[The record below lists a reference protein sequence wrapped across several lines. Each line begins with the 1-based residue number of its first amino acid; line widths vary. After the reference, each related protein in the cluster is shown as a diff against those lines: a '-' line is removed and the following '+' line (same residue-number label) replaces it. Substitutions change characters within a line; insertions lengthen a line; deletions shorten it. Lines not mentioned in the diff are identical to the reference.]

1 MLVRVVP
8 GARSPTPS
16 PLGYEPPEGISNL
29 TAAGHEEK
37 QVAPTRGTSD
47 IDPRPVHANSSHY
60 ASRHASLVKLD
71 AHLDTSIHF
80 TRPGWQFN
88 ERHEFATDLSQ
99 VDLPRMEGNLDGG
112 FFVVFVAQGPL
123 TAAAYESARLL
134 AFKRSDTI
142 DRTVERYSKHI
153 GFALSAEDALRL
165 KGEGKAVAFKSIE
178 NSYPLG
184 EDIGLLAEFKRR
196 GVRLAGPVHARGN
209 QFADSSTD
217 APRWEGLSP
226 LGRNWV
232 AEMNRL
238 GLLIDAS
245 HASDAAFDQMVDLSA
260 APIILSHSSPRA
272 AFDHPRNLD
281 DDRIR
286 KLARSGGVF
295 CFSTIFFS
303 AMDSA
308 GERMKILAAIDP
320 DDDRERARHADLV
333 AGWQALDA
341 KAPIWAAS
349 LDDYMSALLHVIDV
363 AGIDHVGFG
372 ADWDGAGGLIGFEDV
387 SKLPVVTGRLIEAG
401 FSDDDLEKLW
411 GANLL
416 RALSAAQEFGA
427 SS

>member
-1 MLVRVVP
+1 VP
-8 GARSPTPS
+8 FLAPS
-16 PLGYEPPEGISNL
+16 ADAVPLGYEPPEGISNL
-29 TAAGHEEK
+29 TEAGHEEK
-37 QVAPTRGTSD
+37 QVAPARATPDT
-47 IDPRPVHANSSHY
+47 DPQTVLSSSSYY

-80 TRPGWQFN
+80 TRPGWQFDA
-88 ERHEFATDLSQ
+88 RHEFSRDLSQ
-99 VDLPRMEGNLDGG
+99 VDLPRMRGNLDGG

-123 TAAAYESARLL
+123 TAAAYDAARLL
-134 AFKRSDTI
+134 AFKHSDTI
-142 DRTVERYSKHI
+142 DSTIEHYSEHI
-153 GFALSAEDALRL
+153 GLALCAEDVRRL
-165 KGEGKAVAFKSIE
+165 KGEGRAVAFKSIE

-217 APRWEGLSP
+217 VRRWEGLSP

-260 APIILSHSSPRA
+260 APIILSHSSPRV

-286 KLARSGGVF
+286 RLARSGGVF
-295 CFSTIFFS
+295 CFSTIFLS

-320 DDDRERARHADLV
+320 DDDRECTPHADLV

-349 LDDYMSALLHVIDV
+349 LDDYMSALLHVINV

-387 SKLPVVTGRLIEAG
+387 SRLPVVTGRLIEAG
-401 FSDDDLEKLW
+401 FSRSSSEKLW

-416 RALSAAQEFGA
+416 RALSAAQGIGA